1 MTRAR
6 EVTPPPS
13 LLEAFMLGLDPA
25 VEVAE
30 HSSAARPASD
40 AAMTRKR
47 RADRGAGPATG
58 PVDALRRHWPEYLM
72 EAAGLG
78 LFMVSAG
85 LFGTLLFHPGSPLVL
100 LLPDPLMRR
109 ALMGVIMGLT
119 AIGLIYSPWGQQSGA
134 HLNPAVTL
142 TFWRLRKVA
151 AWDAVFYVLAQFVGG
166 ALGVLAVLALLG
178 PAFADPP
185 VSYLTTMPGTAG
197 IGVALLAEA
206 AISFGLMVTILSTT
220 NSAALM
226 RLTGVFAGC
235 LVALYITFEAPLSG
249 MSMNPARTLASALPG
264 SLLDGLWI
272 YFAGPTAGMLLAV
285 EAYRLLRR
293 TPDVVCAKL
302 NHHTDRRCIF
312 RCGYHDVAGPS
323 RAD

>member
-6 EVTPPPS
+6 EVTPPRS

-100 LLPDPLMRR
+100 LLPDPLVRR

-249 MSMNPARTLASALPG
+249 MSMNPARTLASAAPAG
-264 SLLDGLWI
+264 VWDAVWI
-272 YFAGPTAGMLLAV
+272 YFIAPPLGMLLAA
-285 EAYRLLRR
+285 EAYVRR
-293 TPDVVCAKL
+293 CGIAAVYCAKL
-302 NHHTDRRCIF
+302 HHDTLRPCIF
-312 RCGYHDVAGPS
+312 RCRYGALRQG
-323 RAD
+323 A